1 MYNPSKQTLIMED
14 IQEKYNHLLQ
24 QNEALRQENEELKLL
39 LHAHGIEYKPKHAE
53 EKDGVYSPFTFPSV
67 KLSIEDRVAIFHS
80 LFKGREDVF
89 ARRWSAKQQARA
101 VTNLSVSMNGGEAY
115 ATKRNTNVQIV
126 LTDIL
131 RHSLIKTSIV
141 IWRARTRT
149 VVMLSDCML

>member
-1 MYNPSKQTLIMED
+1 MCLHED
-14 IQEKYNHLLQ
+14 
-24 QNEALRQENEELKLL
+24 
-39 LHAHGIEYKPKHAE
+39 G
-53 EKDGVYSPFTFPSV
+53 
-67 KLSIEDRVAIFHS
+67 
-80 LFKGREDVF
+80 
-89 ARRWSAKQQARA
+89 SAKQQARA

-149 VVMLSDCML
+149 VVMLSDCMPSCPTTTVPFFVPISMTRAVSMAIKTMFLHLLEYAKNGIFLMPLNARVQVTVPMYGFSLRSQYQLSRQDD